1 MIIILPIL
9 STHITY
15 QYKHI
20 IGQKS
25 VLPFHTQDCY
35 PFCNCVTE
43 MHLPF
48 LLPMQLPTPSTLQ
61 SLESNRLFIC
71 SVIYISLRSNVSL
84 VNRTSIGKSRFDP
97 LIFSLCDE
105 VSCRIRCCL
114 FVLFVYCHSYY
125 PLPCPSIAR
134 VDRPMPR
141 LSRRRAVGLPRNPS
155 P

>member
-1 MIIILPIL
+1 MIRLYSLKRLNRSCSSSNVQWQKRLWFATPVNDHYPPDTAYTQHTNI
-9 STHITY
+9 STSLD
-15 QYKHI
+15 K
-20 IGQKS
+20 KS

-114 FVLFVYCHSYY
+114 FVLFLSYHS
-125 PLPCPSIAR
+125 
-134 VDRPMPR
+134 
-141 LSRRRAVGLPRNPS
+141 
-155 P
+155 